1 MDVELIKENPDGS
14 ASYKFDMSDDE
25 RLHLLNLGIIT
36 AIKLGI
42 EEGKK
47 YDDSSISLG
56 DTGSGEVSCKDGTGE
71 QSCESGQCS
80 FCPEAPKV
88 PDQK

>member
-1 MDVELIKENPDGS
+1 MEVTLIRENPDGS

-25 RLHLLNLGIIT
+25 RTQLLNLGIIT
-36 AIKLGI
+36 ALKRGI

-47 YDDSSISLG
+47 YDDSQFSMDDSERG
-56 DTGSGEVSCKDGTGE
+56 GTSCKNGTGE